1 MEKRNRD
8 CEKTTFF
15 QLVQD
20 YNDNPRLVKCNSE
33 LPVIAVDK
41 RADEDVLEK
50 YENNIL
56 VLDEDNRL

>member
-1 MEKRNRD
+1 M
-8 CEKTTFF
+8 
-15 QLVQD
+15 QD
-20 YNDNPRLVKCNSE
+20 YNDNPRVVKCNSE